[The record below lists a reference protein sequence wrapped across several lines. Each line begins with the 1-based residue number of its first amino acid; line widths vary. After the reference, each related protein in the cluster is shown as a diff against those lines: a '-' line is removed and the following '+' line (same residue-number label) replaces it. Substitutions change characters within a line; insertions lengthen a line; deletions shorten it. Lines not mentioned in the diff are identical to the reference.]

1 MTSPHRPHPGPLA
14 TGGPGLPEHL
24 EDTAPGSG
32 RRCAPRARVRT
43 DAPELDLSGTW
54 RFRLWPTAAGG
65 GEDDAA
71 LAALSEPGAGAG
83 AGAAL
88 DGWDEIP
95 VPSHWVL
102 HGDGAWGRPWYTN
115 VQYPFPVDPPHV
127 PTQNPTGDH
136 LTTFEVPDEAG
147 WTGAGRHLL
156 RLDGVES
163 AWRAW
168 LNGVEVGTGTG
179 SRLAQELDVTGLV
192 RPGANAL
199 LLRVHQWSAA
209 SYLEDQDQW
218 WLPGVFR
225 EVSLLARPAG
235 ALDDVALLAEYDHR
249 SGAGRLDVR
258 VDAADDAFPVVLRVP
273 ELGVERTW
281 AGPGDVAPVDI
292 DAVEPWS
299 ADVPRLYAV
308 EVASSGETASL
319 RAGFRTVRIEGDR
332 FCVNGR
338 RVVFRGVNRHEIAA
352 TRGRVFDEAHAR
364 EDLALMKR
372 HGVDAIRTSHYPPHP
387 RLLDLM
393 DELGFWVVLETD
405 LETHGFELVGW
416 RGNPSDDPRWEAA
429 YLDRV
434 ARTVQRDR
442 NHACVVLW
450 SLGNEAGT
458 GRNLAAAAAEVR
470 RLDPSRP
477 VHYEGDHEGAH
488 TDVYSRMYPT
498 LEEVEAIGSD
508 DPAAGPIAWAGPA
521 VSRRL
526 RRMPFLM
533 CEYAHAMGNG
543 PGAVAEYDALTWR
556 HPRLH
561 GGFVWEWRDHGLA
574 HRTPEGVPFFAYGG
588 DFGEPLHDGSFIT
601 DGMVLSDGTPSPGLA
616 EWTAVVAPVRLAVHG
631 LGGGAAGGPRLE
643 VVNRSH
649 SASTAGLALT
659 WRVERDGE
667 VVAEGDLAAPV
678 VVAGTTGTVGL
689 PDPATT
695 AGPTP
700 PGSEDWLTVEAA
712 LAAATAWAAAGH
724 VVARTQVD
732 VSGPAARGAAP
743 AAPGVPVVVEGGA
756 VRVGDAVL

>member
-1 MTSPHRPHPGPLA
+1 MTSPRPLPTTT
-14 TGGPGLPEHL
+14 TGGPVLPAHL
-24 EDTAPGSG
+24 EDPAPGSG

-54 RFRLWPTAAGG
+54 AFRLWPTAAGG
-65 GEDDAA
+65 GEDDGA
-71 LAALSEPGAGAG
+71 LAALSEPGTDVGA
-83 AGAAL
+83 
-88 DGWDEIP
+88 WDEIP

-127 PTQNPTGDH
+127 PTENPTADH
-136 LTTFEVPDEAG
+136 RRTFEVPDEAA
-147 WTGAGRHLL
+147 WTGAARHLL

-192 RPGANAL
+192 RAGENAL

-235 ALDDVALLAEYDHR
+235 SLDDVSLLAEYDHR
-249 SGAGRLDVR
+249 AGAGRLDVR

-273 ELGVERTW
+273 ELGVEQTW
-281 AGPGDVAPVDI
+281 ASAAEVAPVDVA
-292 DAVEPWS
+292 AVEPWS
-299 ADVPRLYAV
+299 AEVPRLHDV
-308 EVASSGETASL
+308 EVASRGETVSL
-319 RAGFRTVRIEGDR
+319 RAGFRTVRVEGDR
-332 FCVNGR
+332 FLVNGR

-352 TRGRVFDEAHAR
+352 DRGRVFDEAHAR

-393 DELGFWVVLETD
+393 DELGFWVVLEND
-405 LETHGFELVGW
+405 LETHGFELNGW
-416 RGNPSDDPRWEAA
+416 RGNPSDDPCWEAA
-429 YLDRV
+429 YVHRV
-434 ARTVQRDR
+434 RRTVGRDR

-477 VHYEGDHEGAH
+477 VHYEGDHEGAY

-508 DPAAGPIAWAGPA
+508 DPGVGPVAWAGPA

-526 RRMPFLM
+526 RSMPFLM
-533 CEYAHAMGNG
+533 CEYVHAMGNG
-543 PGAVAEYDALTWR
+543 PGAVAEYDALTRRFPW
-556 HPRLH
+556 
-561 GGFVWEWRDHGLA
+561 
-574 HRTPEGVPFFAYGG
+574 
-588 DFGEPLHDGSFIT
+588 
-601 DGMVLSDGTPSPGLA
+601 
-616 EWTAVVAPVRLAVHG
+616 
-631 LGGGAAGGPRLE
+631 
-643 VVNRSH
+643 
-649 SASTAGLALT
+649 
-659 WRVERDGE
+659 
-667 VVAEGDLAAPV
+667 
-678 VVAGTTGTVGL
+678 
-689 PDPATT
+689 
-695 AGPTP
+695 
-700 PGSEDWLTVEAA
+700 
-712 LAAATAWAAAGH
+712 
-724 VVARTQVD
+724 
-732 VSGPAARGAAP
+732 ARGQ
-743 AAPGVPVVVEGGA
+743 
-756 VRVGDAVL
+756 